1 MEIFQGDGHLE
12 GARHLR
18 CYRRRLISKKT
29 MNSRQELI
37 LGSIIREYVDSAVP
51 VSSSLLVEKYDFG
64 LSPATI
70 RSEMLELES
79 EGYLYQPHTSAGRIP
94 TDKGFRYFVDVLMQ
108 EKELTKREQNS
119 LQVEI
124 LKLKAQNK
132 MLARTTAKLLSA
144 MSGNL
149 AVSGVIDSDD
159 FYKSGIQ
166 KLLSQPEFSDLDSVS
181 KIAEVI
187 DYLDESMEELSGEL
201 KNKSEIEIYIG
212 EENPI
217 SSISECSMVVSKYS
231 MKNGEEGL
239 LAIIGPKRMKYS
251 RNVSLIDYLK
261 KLLGE
266 Y

>member
-1 MEIFQGDGHLE
+1 ME
-12 GARHLR
+12 
-18 CYRRRLISKKT
+18 
-29 MNSRQELI
+29 SRQELI
-37 LGSIIREYVDSAVP
+37 LGSVVREYVDSAIP
-51 VSSSLLVEKYDFG
+51 VSSSLLAEKYDFN

-70 RSEMLELES
+70 RAEMTELEE

-94 TDKGFRYFVDVLMQ
+94 TDKGFRYFVDVLM
-108 EKELTKREQNS
+108 EDKELSLREQRS
-119 LQVEI
+119 LQVET

-159 FYKSGIQ
+159 FYKAGIQ
-166 KLLSQPEFSDLDSVS
+166 KLLSQPEFGNLDSVS
-181 KIAEVI
+181 KIAEVV
-187 DYLDESMEELSGEL
+187 DYLDESLDELSGEL

-217 SSISECSMVVSKYS
+217 CNADECSLVVSKYNF
-231 MKNGEEGL
+231 KNGEEGL

-261 KLLGE
+261 KLLS
-266 Y
+266 

>member
-1 MEIFQGDGHLE
+1 ME
-12 GARHLR
+12 
-18 CYRRRLISKKT
+18 
-29 MNSRQELI
+29 SRQELI
-37 LGSIIREYVDSAVP
+37 FGSVVREYVDSAIP
-51 VSSSLLVEKYDFG
+51 VSSSLLAEKYDFG

-70 RSEMLELES
+70 RTEMVELEN

-94 TDKGFRYFVDVLMQ
+94 TDKGFRYFVDVLM
-108 EKELTKREQNS
+108 EDKELSLKEQRS

-144 MSGNL
+144 MSGSL
-149 AVSGVIDSDD
+149 AVSGVVDSDD
-159 FYKSGIQ
+159 FYKAGVQ
-166 KLLSQPEFSDLDSVS
+166 KLLSQPEFNSLDSVS

-187 DYLDESMEELSGEL
+187 DYLDESLEELSGEL

-212 EENPI
+212 EESPI
-217 SSISECSMVVSKYS
+217 DDANECSMVVSKYNF
-231 MKNGEEGL
+231 KNGEEGL

-266 Y
+266 

>member
-1 MEIFQGDGHLE
+1 
-12 GARHLR
+12 
-18 CYRRRLISKKT
+18 
-29 MNSRQELI
+29 MNMQERQELI
-37 LGSIIREYVDSAVP
+37 FGSVVREYVDSAIP
-51 VSSSLLVEKYDFG
+51 VSSSLLAEKYDFG

-70 RSEMLELES
+70 RTEMVELEN

-94 TDKGFRYFVDVLMQ
+94 TDKGFRYFVDVLM
-108 EKELTKREQNS
+108 EDKKLSLKEQRS

-124 LKLKAQNK
+124 LKLKTQNK

-144 MSGNL
+144 MSGSL
-149 AVSGVIDSDD
+149 AVSGVVDSDD
-159 FYKSGIQ
+159 FYKAGVQ
-166 KLLSQPEFSDLDSVS
+166 KLLSQPEFNSLDSVS

-187 DYLDESMEELSGEL
+187 DYLDENLEELSGEL

-217 SSISECSMVVSKYS
+217 DSTNECSMVVSKYDF
-231 MKNGEEGL
+231 KNGEEGL

-261 KLLGE
+261 KLLS
-266 Y
+266 

>member
-1 MEIFQGDGHLE
+1 
-12 GARHLR
+12 
-18 CYRRRLISKKT
+18 
-29 MNSRQELI
+29 
-37 LGSIIREYVDSAVP
+37 LGSVVREYVDSAIP

-70 RSEMLELES
+70 RTEMAELEN

-94 TDKGFRYFVDVLMQ
+94 TDKGFRYFVDVLM
-108 EKELTKREQNS
+108 EDKELSLKEQRS
-119 LQVEI
+119 LQVET
-124 LKLKAQNK
+124 LKLRAQNK

-159 FYKSGIQ
+159 FYKAGVQ

-181 KIAEVI
+181 KIAEVV
-187 DYLDESMEELSGEL
+187 DYLDESLEELSGEL

-217 SSISECSMVVSKYS
+217 DDTNKCSMVVSKYNF
-231 MKNGEEGL
+231 KNGEEGL

-261 KLLGE
+261 KLLS
-266 Y
+266 

>member
-1 MEIFQGDGHLE
+1 MES
-12 GARHLR
+12 
-18 CYRRRLISKKT
+18 RR
-29 MNSRQELI
+29 ELI
-37 LGSIIREYVDSAVP
+37 LGSVVREYIDSAIP
-51 VSSSLLVEKYDFG
+51 VSSSLLAEKYDFG

-70 RSEMLELES
+70 RTEMVELES
-79 EGYLYQPHTSAGRIP
+79 KGYLYQPHTSAGRIP

-108 EKELTKREQNS
+108 EKELSLKEQKS

-124 LKLKAQNK
+124 LKLRAQNK

-149 AVSGVIDSDD
+149 AVSGVIDSED
-159 FYKSGIQ
+159 FYKAGVQ
-166 KLLSQPEFSDLDSVS
+166 KLLSQPEFNDLDSIS
-181 KIAEVI
+181 KIAEVV
-187 DYLDESMEELSGEL
+187 DYLDESLEELSGEL

-217 SSISECSMVVSKYS
+217 CNTEECSMVVSKYNF
-231 MKNGEEGL
+231 KNGEEGL

-261 KLLGE
+261 KLLS
-266 Y
+266 

>member
-1 MEIFQGDGHLE
+1 V
-12 GARHLR
+12 GA
-18 CYRRRLISKKT
+18 LIYKY
-29 MNSRQELI
+29 MQSRQELI
-37 LGSIIREYVDSAVP
+37 LSLVVREYVDLAIP
-51 VSSSLLVEKYDFG
+51 VSSSLLVEKYNLD

-70 RSEMLELES
+70 RTEMMELEN

-94 TDKGFRYFVDVLMQ
+94 TDNGFRYFVDVLMQ

-119 LQVEI
+119 LQVEM
-124 LKLKAQNK
+124 LKLKTQNK

-149 AVSGVIDSDD
+149 AVSRVVDSDD

-166 KLLSQPEFSDLDSVS
+166 KLLSQPEFNNLDSVS
-181 KIAEVI
+181 KMAEVI

-201 KNKSEIEIYIG
+201 ENKSEIEVFIG
-212 EENPI
+212 KENPI
-217 SSISECSMVVSKYS
+217 DNTEECSMVVSKYNLKS
-231 MKNGEEGL
+231 GEEGL

-261 KLLGE
+261 KLLGG
-266 Y
+266 

>member
-1 MEIFQGDGHLE
+1 M
-12 GARHLR
+12 
-18 CYRRRLISKKT
+18 
-29 MNSRQELI
+29 
-37 LGSIIREYVDSAVP
+37 GSVVREYVDSAIP

-70 RSEMLELES
+70 RTEMAELEN

-94 TDKGFRYFVDVLMQ
+94 TDKGFRYFVDVLM
-108 EKELTKREQNS
+108 EDKELSLKEQRS
-119 LQVEI
+119 LQVET
-124 LKLKAQNK
+124 LKLRAQNK

-159 FYKSGIQ
+159 FYKAGVQ

-181 KIAEVI
+181 KIAEVV
-187 DYLDESMEELSGEL
+187 DYLDESLEELSGEL

-217 SSISECSMVVSKYS
+217 DDTNKCSMVVSKYNF
-231 MKNGEEGL
+231 KNGEEGL

-261 KLLGE
+261 KLLS
-266 Y
+266 

>member
-1 MEIFQGDGHLE
+1 MQE
-12 GARHLR
+12 
-18 CYRRRLISKKT
+18 
-29 MNSRQELI
+29 RQELI
-37 LGSIIREYVDSAVP
+37 LGSVVREYVDSAIP
-51 VSSSLLVEKYDFG
+51 VSSSLLAEKYDFS

-70 RSEMLELES
+70 RTEMVELEN

-94 TDKGFRYFVDVLMQ
+94 TDKGFRYFVDVLM
-108 EKELTKREQNS
+108 EDKELSLKEQRS
-119 LQVEI
+119 LQVET
-124 LKLKAQNK
+124 LKLRAQNK

-159 FYKSGIQ
+159 FYKAGIQ
-166 KLLSQPEFSDLDSVS
+166 KLFSQPEFNDLDSVS
-181 KIAEVI
+181 KIAEVV
-187 DYLDESMEELSGEL
+187 DYLDESLEELSGEL
-201 KNKSEIEIYIG
+201 KNKSEVEIYIG

-217 SSISECSMVVSKYS
+217 CDTDECSMVVSKYNF
-231 MKNGEEGL
+231 KNGEEGL

-266 Y
+266 

>member
-1 MEIFQGDGHLE
+1 MQE
-12 GARHLR
+12 
-18 CYRRRLISKKT
+18 
-29 MNSRQELI
+29 RQEII
-37 LGSIIREYVDSAVP
+37 LGSIIREYVDSAIP
-51 VSSSLLVEKYDFG
+51 VGSSLLVEKYDFD

-70 RSEMLELES
+70 RAEMMELEN
-79 EGYLYQPHTSAGRIP
+79 EGYLYQPYTSAGRIP

-108 EKELTKREQNS
+108 EKELTKKEQNS
-119 LQVEI
+119 LQVEL

-166 KLLSQPEFSDLDSVS
+166 KLLSQPEFGDLDSVS
-181 KIAEVI
+181 KMAEVI
-187 DYLDESMEELSGEL
+187 DYLDESMEELSQEL
-201 KNKSEIEIYIG
+201 KNKSEVEIYIG
-212 EENPI
+212 KESPI
-217 SSISECSMVVSKYS
+217 YNTNECSMVVSKYN

-261 KLLGE
+261 KLLGSH
-266 Y
+266 

>member
-1 MEIFQGDGHLE
+1 MQE
-12 GARHLR
+12 
-18 CYRRRLISKKT
+18 
-29 MNSRQELI
+29 RQEII
-37 LGSIIREYVDSAVP
+37 LGSIIREYVDSAIP
-51 VSSSLLVEKYDFG
+51 VSSSLLVEKYDFD

-70 RSEMLELES
+70 RAEMMELEN

-108 EKELTKREQNS
+108 EKELTKKEQNS
-119 LQVEI
+119 LQVEL

-132 MLARTTAKLLSA
+132 MLARTTAKLLST

-149 AVSGVIDSDD
+149 AVSGMIDSDD

-166 KLLSQPEFSDLDSVS
+166 KLLSQPEFGDLDSVS
-181 KIAEVI
+181 KMAEVI
-187 DYLDESMEELSGEL
+187 DYLDESMEELSVEL
-201 KNKSEIEIYIG
+201 ENKSEIEIYIG

-217 SSISECSMVVSKYS
+217 CKTNEYSMVVSKYN
-231 MKNGEEGL
+231 MRNGGEGL

-261 KLLGE
+261 KLLGSH
-266 Y
+266 

>member
-1 MEIFQGDGHLE
+1 MQQ
-12 GARHLR
+12 
-18 CYRRRLISKKT
+18 
-29 MNSRQELI
+29 RQEII
-37 LGSIIREYVDSAVP
+37 LGSIIREYVDSAIP
-51 VSSSLLVEKYDFG
+51 VSSSLLAEKYDFD

-70 RSEMLELES
+70 RAEMLELEN
-79 EGYLYQPHTSAGRIP
+79 EGYLYQPHTSAGRVP
-94 TDKGFRYFVDVLMQ
+94 TDNGFRYFVDELMR
-108 EKELTKREQNS
+108 EKELTKREQHS
-119 LQVEI
+119 LQVEL

-166 KLLSQPEFSDLDSVS
+166 KLLSQPEFSDLETLS
-181 KIAEVI
+181 KMAEVI

-217 SSISECSMVVSKYS
+217 CNIDNCSMVVSKYS
-231 MKNGEEGL
+231 MKDGGEGL

-261 KLLGE
+261 KLLGG

>member
-1 MEIFQGDGHLE
+1 MQQ
-12 GARHLR
+12 
-18 CYRRRLISKKT
+18 
-29 MNSRQELI
+29 RQEII
-37 LGSIIREYVDSAVP
+37 LGSIIREYVDSAIP
-51 VSSSLLVEKYDFG
+51 VSSSLLAEKYDFD

-70 RSEMLELES
+70 RAEMLELEN
-79 EGYLYQPHTSAGRIP
+79 EGYLYQPHTSAGRVP
-94 TDKGFRYFVDVLMQ
+94 TDNGFRYFVDELMR
-108 EKELTKREQNS
+108 EKELTKREQHS
-119 LQVEI
+119 LQVEL

-166 KLLSQPEFSDLDSVS
+166 KLLSQPEFSDLETLS
-181 KIAEVI
+181 KMAEVI

-201 KNKSEIEIYIG
+201 KNRSEVEIYIG
-212 EENPI
+212 KENPI
-217 SSISECSMVVSKYS
+217 CNNNECSMVVSKYR

-261 KLLGE
+261 KILGG
-266 Y
+266 